1 MGSHGTW
8 GLRQEDGHEFN
19 AIQCYRKRLSQ
30 RPLRDNFSIER
41 KDEWEKKE
49 RSMATEEAKWV
60 IDTF

>member
-1 MGSHGTW
+1 MLWEVMALGDW
-8 GLRQEDGHEFN
+8 GRKMAMSSMPSN
-19 AIQCYRKRLSQ
+19 AIEKDYLKGH
-30 RPLRDNFSIER
+30 FSIER